1 MRIGK
6 RILQSDGLRRFLCW
20 LISVYLRLVYHTSRW
35 DHRESEFLDPLV
47 ATGEA
52 FVIALWHNRVVM
64 MPYAWRR
71 KNRPITIFTSDHR
84 DGRLVAYS
92 MGWFGFDTVFG
103 STKRTEMK
111 TIRLIVRSLKDG
123 RLFGMTPDGP
133 RGPRMRVKSGVVA
146 MARMADVAIIPVAYS
161 CKRRVV
167 MDTWDRLIVPLPF
180 NRGVFLWGE
189 PVRMPPGATA
199 EEVEAARL
207 LLENRMIELTS
218 MADREMGHEPIEPAA
233 LDDFRRGSRDKE

>member
-1 MRIGK
+1 MGLTK
-6 RILQSDGLRRFLCW
+6 KFLKSDGVRRFLCW
-20 LISVYLRLVYHTSRW
+20 LISLYLRLVYHTSRW
-35 DHRESEFLDPLV
+35 DHREAEFLDPL
-47 ATGEA
+47 AEKDEA

-84 DGRLVAYS
+84 DGKLVAYS

-111 TIRLIVRSLKDG
+111 TIRLIVRSLREG

-133 RGPRMRVKSGVVA
+133 RGPRMRVKAGVVA
-146 MARMADVAIIPVAYS
+146 MARMANVAIIPVAYS

-180 NRGVFLWGE
+180 TSGVFLWGE
-189 PVRMPPGATA
+189 PVRMPPGASA
-199 EEVEAARL
+199 EELEEARL
-207 LLENRMIELTS
+207 LLEERMVALTAQ
-218 MADREMGHEPIEPAA
+218 ADREVGHTPFEPAA
-233 LDDFRRGSRDKE
+233 LDDYRRGSRDKE